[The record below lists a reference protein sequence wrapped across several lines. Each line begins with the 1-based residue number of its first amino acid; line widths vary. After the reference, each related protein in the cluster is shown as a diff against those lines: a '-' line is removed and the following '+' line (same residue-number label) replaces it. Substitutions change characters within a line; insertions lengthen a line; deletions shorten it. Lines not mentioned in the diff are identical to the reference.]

1 MAKLNYN
8 GLIEYIA
15 KIEALNADMVGI
27 STKVVYS
34 GADATANAIRAEI
47 DQIPNSLL
55 NRVQR
60 EGLKDGLGIAHIV
73 TESGKT
79 NTRIGFN
86 GYNELRVGKYRAK
99 GQPNA
104 MIARVVAKGVSWRGG
119 KGGKYDFVKIAVRKA
134 RKQAQAAMQET
145 FNEEIEKIMKG

>member
-1 MAKLNYN
+1 MAKMSYN
-8 GLIEYIA
+8 GLTEYIA

-60 EGLKDGLGIAHIV
+60 EGL
-73 TESGKT
+73 
-79 NTRIGFN
+79 
-86 GYNELRVGKYRAK
+86 
-99 GQPNA
+99 
-104 MIARVVAKGVSWRGG
+104 
-119 KGGKYDFVKIAVRKA
+119 
-134 RKQAQAAMQET
+134 
-145 FNEEIEKIMKG
+145 

>member
-1 MAKLNYN
+1 MAKLSYN
-8 GLIEYIA
+8 GLTEYIA

-47 DQIPNSLL
+47 DQIPNRLL

-60 EGLKDGLGIAHIV
+60 EGLKDGLGIAHII

-119 KGGKYDFVKIAVRKA
+119 KYDFVKIAVRKA

-145 FNEEIEKIMKG
+145 FNEEIEKNMKG